1 MKSLQNL
8 NKLVCND
15 IANFFK
21 FRIFV
26 KTYKMKYI
34 RIKENS
40 AQAKAFL
47 EFIKTMP
54 FVDFIEEEDLP
65 NSTTIRAM
73 EQAEKGKFA
82 RHKTAKSLI
91 KSLSS

>member
-1 MKSLQNL
+1 
-8 NKLVCND
+8 
-15 IANFFK
+15 
-21 FRIFV
+21 
-26 KTYKMKYI
+26 MKYV

-65 NSTTIRAM
+65 NSTTLRAM
-73 EQAEKGKFA
+73 EQAEKGKNA
-82 RHKTAKSLI
+82 QHKTVKSLI
-91 KSLSS
+91 NSLSS